1 MNPNLINLLPKENV
15 RLFRRAYF
23 YRLATIAA
31 LSGTFIFLVSAL
43 LLFPSYL
50 LTHNQVKLET
60 AAVAELNKTINSSE
74 GQASAARV
82 TALRESI
89 ARLELLK
96 TAPKGSALLRGIL
109 AVSHPGITLN
119 SFNVT
124 PPVQAVP
131 GKVILSGTA
140 TTRDALRM
148 YTVELGKLSYVS
160 TVDLPISVYAKET
173 DIPFTITLSGTLI
186 P

>member
-23 YRLATIAA
+23 YRLLTVAA
-31 LSGTFIFLVSAL
+31 LAGTALFFISAL

-50 LTHNQVKLET
+50 LAHNQVQLEQGT
-60 AAVAELNKTINSSE
+60 LTELNKTINSSE
-74 GQASAARV
+74 GQGATARV
-82 TALRESI
+82 AALRENI
-89 ARLELLK
+89 NRLGLLK
-96 TAPKGSALLRGIL
+96 TAPKASALLRGIL
-109 AVSHPGITLN
+109 AVSHSGITLS
-119 SFNVT
+119 SFVVT
-124 PPVQAVP
+124 PPIQTTP
-131 GKVILSGTA
+131 GKVTLSGTA
-140 TTRDALRM
+140 DTREVLRM

-173 DIPFTITLSGTLI
+173 DIPFTITLTGTLI